1 MTTESKRSKTSGKTN
16 TPLVM
21 PPSLFDEPPVEP
33 APFILTEVH
42 SQVELTATAQTE
54 NVSQGEAAPLVDL
67 FGEPISSQV
76 VETSQLEVEIIQSK
90 PPIEMARSQSLYRKW
105 RSQTFDELV
114 GQEAITRTLQN
125 AVSSGKIGHAYLFCG
140 PRGTGKTSSARL
152 LAKAVNCLEPDVT
165 KRPCN
170 HCEPCRSIAEGRAMD
185 LIEIDAASNRGI
197 DEIRDLRDRINYQP
211 NQLRYKLYIIDE
223 VHMLTEPA
231 FNALLKT
238 LEEPPPHAIFVL
250 ATTDPQDIPAT
261 VVSRCQRFDFQR
273 IGLEASVARLAYIC
287 EQENIKYERAA
298 LELVARQSTGSLRD
312 AESLLDQLIV
322 YSDDIIDLKTVQTL
336 LGVMNSE
343 AVAEFANA
351 LITNDMAA
359 GLEDINKLV
368 QSGADLK
375 RFNRELVEH
384 LRSLMLVKVNPG
396 AARNLE
402 LPQETLEALHNQS
415 LQIELP
421 YIVNL
426 LKIFSGVDYNL
437 KVSPYVQLP
446 LEIALME
453 ALLPPA
459 ADAPGLGAKLPSPN
473 PRPAPVQQAAPRPAA
488 PPPVNASIPPQP
500 VTTTAASPKPAP
512 VPTAKVEEPWAEP
525 DVASVA
531 SSEVQPDQV
540 VELELAKVLA
550 AWLRVLDQI
559 RADNKITIH
568 AVLKDAKPTA
578 VNGNR
583 IRLSFNY
590 EFHYKQIN
598 SIEKRQYVERHFG
611 QVLGQKVL
619 LECYFEDTSK
629 AVASPT
635 AEPEPPRKK
644 KGYGNLAQTFNA
656 RPLDS

>member
-16 TPLVM
+16 APLITSL
-21 PPSLFDEPPVEP
+21 SLFDEPLIEP
-33 APFILTEVH
+33 EPLLLTKVH
-42 SQVELTATAQTE
+42 AQVELTVSAPTE
-54 NVSQGEAAPLVDL
+54 NTVQNEPAPLVDL
-67 FGEPISSQV
+67 FGEPLVSQA
-76 VETSQLEVEIIQSK
+76 VETSRLEVEIIPAK
-90 PPIEMARSQSLYRKW
+90 PPVEMARSQSLYRKW

-170 HCEPCRSIAEGRAMD
+170 QCEPCRSIAEGRAMD

-273 IGLEASVARLAYIC
+273 IGMEASVARLAYIC
-287 EQENIKYERAA
+287 DQENIKYELAA
-298 LELVARQSTGSLRD
+298 LKLVARQSTGSLRD

-359 GLEDINKLV
+359 GLEGINKLV

-384 LRSLMLVKVNPG
+384 LRSLMLVKVSPG
-396 AARNLE
+396 AVRNLE
-402 LPQETLEALHNQS
+402 LSQETLEALHSQS
-415 LQIELP
+415 QQIELP

-426 LKIFSGVDYNL
+426 LKIFSAVDYNL

-459 ADAPGLGAKLPSPN
+459 ADAPGVGAKLHPPTPA
-473 PRPAPVQQAAPRPAA
+473 PRPAPVQQAAPRPVA
-488 PPPVNASIPPQP
+488 PPPMSVPAQYHSAS
-500 VTTTAASPKPAP
+500 SPAP
-512 VPTAKVEEPWAEP
+512 RLEPQVAARLDEPQVPPPEPKAEP
-525 DVASVA
+525 AVDEVDEGVALQLDA
-531 SSEVQPDQV
+531 
-540 VELELAKVLA
+540 VLA
-550 AWLRVLDQI
+550 VWLQILDQI
-559 RADNKITIH
+559 HVDNKIIH
-568 AVLKDAKPTA
+568 AFLKEARPIA

-583 IRLSFNY
+583 VRLNFNY
-590 EFHYKQIN
+590 DFHYRKMN
-598 SIEKRQYVERHFG
+598 ANENRLYVEKHFG
-611 QVLGQKVL
+611 QVLGQKVV

-629 AVASPT
+629 GVASPVAT
-635 AEPEPPRKK
+635 EPEPPRKK

-656 RPLDS
+656 RPLD